1 VSGTEGSIARIMI
14 CSRRPMLVKA
24 LADHL
29 QRAGFDVIGV
39 DGTARGAHMAFR
51 RHRPDVVI
59 TDEWPAGTDHLVDD
73 LNFALLLLS
82 VDPAEAVVNAWRRTV
97 LVAERSATLH
107 EVVTLV
113 AELQATQDRE
123 MPAARLRS
131 MPSARPSGSRRLARF
146 LSPREREVLSE
157 LVRGADTTTLARR
170 LAISRSTARDH
181 IQSVL
186 TKMNAHSRLEL
197 VSIAVKD
204 RLVDPTTGL
213 WLYDVG

>member
-1 VSGTEGSIARIMI
+1 
-14 CSRRPMLVKA
+14 
-24 LADHL
+24 
-29 QRAGFDVIGV
+29 
-39 DGTARGAHMAFR
+39 
-51 RHRPDVVI
+51 
-59 TDEWPAGTDHLVDD
+59 
-73 LNFALLLLS
+73 
-82 VDPAEAVVNAWRRTV
+82 
-97 LVAERSATLH
+97 
-107 EVVTLV
+107 
-113 AELQATQDRE
+113 
-123 MPAARLRS
+123 
-131 MPSARPSGSRRLARF
+131 
-146 LSPREREVLSE
+146 VLSE